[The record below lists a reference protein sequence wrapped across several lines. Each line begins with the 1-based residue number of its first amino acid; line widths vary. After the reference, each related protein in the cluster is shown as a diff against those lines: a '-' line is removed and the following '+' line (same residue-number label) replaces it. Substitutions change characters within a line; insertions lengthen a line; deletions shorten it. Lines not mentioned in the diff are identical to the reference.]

1 MRFFINFFLIL
12 FLSLGVSYAS
22 NIKKNNIM
30 FYNPIIKFVKS
41 NHKVTSGYLT
51 IENIGEKDLILK
63 SISTN
68 ISEISEI
75 HTMEVVN
82 DIVKM
87 KKVKKPILIPKKKKI
102 IFKPG
107 GLHIMF
113 ANLKKNLTLQERET
127 VIFEFKNL
135 EKIKILM
142 TVKNIGMKKKHKH

>member
-1 MRFFINFFLIL
+1 
-12 FLSLGVSYAS
+12 
-22 NIKKNNIM
+22 M

-142 TVKNIGMKKKHKH
+142 TVKNIGLKKERLVKVLFFMG